1 MVKNH
6 CDGVK
11 KVHVRQYGFWLLM
24 VVTLA
29 VLVTFNSVQADR
41 SGEIGVFGV
50 FNDPNWYPLLETIYL
65 LQQEVGPLDTSD
77 EKQMME
83 EAIRAVIK
91 SLNDPYARYLD
102 EEDFK
107 IETDDRLEGEFSGLG
122 IVITLQEERLKVISP
137 YQGSP
142 AFNAGVRAGDYILD
156 IDGESAYGIS
166 LEEAVR
172 KLRGPRG
179 TTVELLLER
188 ENVDEPIR
196 TTVVRDIIQIKSVEY
211 ELLEEGVALLRI
223 NQFHGK
229 TDNEIRKAL
238 QQLELL
244 EVRGLVVDLRNNPG
258 GLLGSAILT
267 SGFFVPANSPIIL
280 VEDNRGEIEIYR
292 NIVDRLWDKPLVV
305 LINEGTASGAEI
317 MAGALKVNLGT
328 EIIGK
333 PSFGKGVVQQVF
345 PLSHG
350 GGVILTVSEYFLPDG
365 SDIKGRGIE
374 PDFLVEDEEEQLN
387 EALRQVKRMVH
398 ELALV
403 P

>member
-1 MVKNH
+1 MENRN
-6 CDGVK
+6 DEVK
-11 KVHVRQYGFWLLM
+11 KVYVRKYGFWLLL
-24 VVTLA
+24 V
-29 VLVTFNSVQADR
+29 VLVGVFFAINSVQADR
-41 SGEIGVFGV
+41 GGEMGVFGIY
-50 FNDPNWYPLLETIYL
+50 NDPNWYPFLETIYL
-65 LQQEVGPLDTSD
+65 LQQEIGPLENID
-77 EKQMME
+77 EKKMME

-91 SLNDPYARYLD
+91 TLDDPYARYLD

-122 IVITLQEERLKVISP
+122 IVITLQDGILKVISP

-142 AFNAGVRAGDYILD
+142 AFNAGVRAGDYILE
-156 IDGESAYGIS
+156 IDGESTEGIS

-179 TTVELLLER
+179 TTVELVLDR
-188 ENVDEPIR
+188 ENVPEAI
-196 TTVVRDIIQIKSVEY
+196 TTMVVRDIIQIKSVEY
-211 ELLEEGVALLRI
+211 ELLEEGVGMLRV

-229 TDNEIRKAL
+229 TDEEMRKAL

-244 EVRGLVVDLRNNPG
+244 EVKGLVVDLRNNPG
-258 GLLGSAILT
+258 GLLGAAILT
-267 SGFFVPANSPIIL
+267 SGFFIPPNSPILLI
-280 VEDNRGEIEIYR
+280 EDQTGEVEIYH
-292 NIVDRLWDKPLVV
+292 NIVDRIWDKPVVILV
-305 LINEGTASGAEI
+305 NEGTASGAEI
-317 MAGALKVNLGT
+317 MAGALKVNLDANVV
-328 EIIGK
+328 GK

-365 SDIKGRGIE
+365 TDIKDRGIE
-374 PDFLVEDEEEQLN
+374 PDILVEGEDEQLD
-387 EALRQVKRMVH
+387 EAVRQVKRIVH